1 MLHIDQPQQLGVLA
15 LQLTAATHAVLQPV
29 LQAHG
34 RPLAATRLSVGVGE
48 VAVQVVLLDLQAG
61 LAGVVRGHQRRF
73 HGRQSLLVLLA
84 GAAAAVAVADAGEAV
99 ARFLA
104 LRVGQGRG
112 RGDGEGRRR
121 GRGVGVGGGRGGGG
135 GAVSLEVGSRLRV
148 GLGLGLGVRRRSLVL
163 SLHWPGGG

>member
-1 MLHIDQPQQLGVLA
+1 MLA
-15 LQLTAATHAVLQPV
+15 LQLTAAAHAVLQPV

-84 GAAAAVAVADAGEAV
+84 GAAAAAAVAVADAGEAV

-112 RGDGEGRRR
+112 RGGGEGRRR

-135 GAVSLEVGSRLRV
+135 GAVSLGMGSRLR
-148 GLGLGLGVRRRSLVL
+148 LGVRRRSLVL